1 MKIQATWRSSKDF
14 PYLIRRMDENKSNNQ
29 TWNLQWNLD
38 KAAPLCLKS
47 PKKKTIKIVRYRTT
61 LQMKMDTSSS
71 ESCKGKKNK
80 STKKWESLEKCQRV
94 ATSWFSSISFS
105 SLTSKAFKR
114 TSVWKPW
121 KSPMGLVDES
131 NRFNNQTKE
140 DFIPKNLHG
149 FMLAN
154 VNKTTMDHSSKQKMC
169 FFWLISSD
177 IIWYH
182 LISPILKWF
191 ESRCMDTFEF
201 CQEIFSEKIKFHFC
215 KSRWCTRRRAWNGH
229 C

>member
-1 MKIQATWRSSKDF
+1 MLEKSK
-14 PYLIRRMDENKSNNQ
+14 KKQ
-29 TWNLQWNLD
+29 Q
-38 KAAPLCLKS
+38 LKS
-47 PKKKTIKIVRYRTT
+47 SDIEQPFKWKWT
-61 LQMKMDTSSS
+61 LHHQNPVKA
-71 ESCKGKKNK
+71 KKNK

-94 ATSWFSSISFS
+94 ATSCFSSISFS

-114 TSVWKPW
+114 TSEEAVEIPR
-121 KSPMGLVDES
+121 GLVDES

-154 VNKTTMDHSSKQKMC
+154 LNTTSIAPNKKMC
-169 FFWLISSD
+169 FCLAY

-182 LISPILKWF
+182 LISPILRWF

>member
-1 MKIQATWRSSKDF
+1 MKIIKGF
-14 PYLIRRMDENKSNNQ
+14 PL
-29 TWNLQWNLD
+29 LD
-38 KAAPLCLKS
+38 KKNGRKQKQQSNLELAMKLGQGRPIMLEKSKKKQQLKS
-47 PKKKTIKIVRYRTT
+47 SDIEQPFKWKWT
-61 LQMKMDTSSS
+61 LHHQNPVKA
-71 ESCKGKKNK
+71 KKNK

-94 ATSWFSSISFS
+94 ATSCFSSISFS

-114 TSVWKPW
+114 TSEEAVEIPR
-121 KSPMGLVDES
+121 GLVDES

-154 VNKTTMDHSSKQKMC
+154 LNTTSIAPNKKMC
-169 FFWLISSD
+169 FCLAY

-182 LISPILKWF
+182 LISPILRWF